1 MFHLVILHGSLRLGA
16 TKAEGI
22 EETERT
28 AGVLVPNRPR
38 NVPASPVRSF
48 NPTGTADTLHYTCFL
63 PSRKTC
69 SRNNAVSWEYE
80 SKPETGGE
88 EAAVTD
94 LSQAHQALKQHF
106 GYEAFRP
113 GQEGVVEAILG
124 RRDAL
129 AVMPTG
135 AGKSVCYQVPG
146 VVMDGLALVVSPL
159 VSLMGDQVRALLD
172 AGIRGAYLNSTLTP
186 GQQST
191 VLRRALDGAYQIMYV
206 APERLADPRFLE
218 FAQRAAIPLV
228 AVDEAHCVSQ
238 WGQDFRPSYLTIG
251 DFIAQ
256 LPNRPV
262 VAAFTATATARV
274 RADIVRL
281 LDLRDPYEVVTGF
294 DRPNLYFGVE
304 RLDPKRKIARIA
316 GYALEHAGDS
326 GIVYCSTRKDTDKV
340 HAALL
345 EAGIRAAR
353 YHAGMS
359 AADRAESQRAFIADD
374 APVMV
379 ATNAFGMGIDKSNV
393 RYVIHHN
400 MPGSIEAYYQEAGRA
415 GRDGE
420 PSTCLLYWSD
430 GDVSTCRFFI
440 EQESGNEELT
450 PEEADAVRASRRRLL
465 AAMTGY
471 CHTTGCLRCYILEY
485 FGEQQVPSACQPT
498 ERADA
503 AEASGT
509 ESCGSKS
516 FSRPE
521 GRHLGLSPQSSAPE
535 ASSLTLRTTGDR
547 GFSCGNCSNCAGE
560 FESMDVT
567 DTALAVMRCVQEL
580 RGRFGKGMV
589 VDVLRG
595 SQNAKL
601 LDMHLDEAACY
612 DTVNAPAAQ
621 VKEVIELLAAGGYLL
636 ITEGTYPVVG
646 LGPRAREAA
655 EEGFSLSM
663 KRVLRKPE
671 RTRSAAGGSHV
682 FGSSGAPANDADPE
696 LFERLRTLRKRLADE
711 AGKPPYIVFSDAALR
726 DMCAKRPATDE
737 EFLEVSGVG
746 ATKLARYGEAF
757 LSEIAEFEQGLA
769 NGR

>member
-1 MFHLVILHGSLRLGA
+1 M
-16 TKAEGI
+16 
-22 EETERT
+22 
-28 AGVLVPNRPR
+28 
-38 NVPASPVRSF
+38 
-48 NPTGTADTLHYTCFL
+48 
-63 PSRKTC
+63 
-69 SRNNAVSWEYE
+69 
-80 SKPETGGE
+80 
-88 EAAVTD
+88 TD
-94 LSQAHQALKQHF
+94 LSQARQALKQHF

-124 RRDAL
+124 CRDAL

-256 LPNRPV
+256 LPSRPV

-393 RYVIHHN
+393 RFVIHHN
-400 MPGSIEAYYQEAGRA
+400 MPESIEAYYQEAGRA

-420 PSTCLLYWSD
+420 PSRCTLLWNESD
-430 GDVSTCRFFI
+430 IVTRRRLLDSDY
-440 EQESGNEELT
+440 ENERLT
-450 PEEADAVRASRRRLL
+450 PEEQEAVRASKRRLL
-465 AAMTGY
+465 DAMVGY
-471 CHTTGCLRCYILEY
+471 CRATDCLHAYMTRY
-485 FGEQQVPSACQPT
+485 FGETAG
-498 ERADA
+498 A
-503 AEASGT
+503 AAKTDGK
-509 ESCGSKS
+509 CVG
-516 FSRPE
+516 
-521 GRHLGLSPQSSAPE
+521 GCA
-535 ASSLTLRTTGDR
+535 
-547 GFSCGNCSNCAGE
+547 NCE
-560 FESMDVT
+560 HTFETIDVT
-567 DTALAVMRCVQEL
+567 DIARAISRCVHDVNQHV
-580 RGRFGKGMV
+580 GSGKIV
-589 VDVLRG
+589 KVLRG
-595 SQNAKL
+595 SKAQDLSYLNPESL
-601 LDMHLDEAACY
+601 PSFGMLDEVPEARIRDVLSQMAT
-612 DTVNAPAAQ
+612 DGFLTIA
-621 VKEVIELLAAGGYLL
+621 
-636 ITEGTYPVVG
+636 EGRLPIVG
-646 LGPRAREAA
+646 FGPRAA
-655 EEGFSLSM
+655 ETVAPEFHYDIKKI
-663 KRVLRKPE
+663 KRADARAR
-671 RTRSAAGGSHV
+671 RTPDVSTPAVGSYV
-682 FGSSGAPANDADPE
+682 PDDG
-696 LFERLRTLRKRLADE
+696 DE
-711 AGKPPYIVFSDAALR
+711 ALFQKLRALRLDIARELGKPPYIVFSDKTLR
-726 DMCAKRPATDE
+726 DMVRVKPITDDQ
-737 EFLEVSGVG
+737 FLAVNGVG
-746 ATKLARYGEAF
+746 ESKLKQYGERFMAAIRED
-757 LSEIAEFEQGLA
+757 SGDEA
-769 NGR
+769 